1 MEVVEVVEVEVE
13 VGVWAGVVEIVGDG
27 RYSMLLMS
35 SPLSLL
41 KLFGSLYISIASLM
55 SLCRKFSYHKFDA
68 VKPENQRT
76 KNHVSE
82 K

>member
-1 MEVVEVVEVEVE
+1 
-13 VGVWAGVVEIVGDG
+13 
-27 RYSMLLMS
+27 MLLMS
-35 SPLSLL
+35 SPVSLL
-41 KLFGSLYISIASLM
+41 KLFGSLYISIAFLM

-68 VKPENQRT
+68 VKPENQDQRT